1 MAETQLIDTISII
14 IGTLVVIGIVILLI
28 RVSRKQKKL
37 TAQQQHMSAPE
48 TVRAQVWNSKKKD
61 ILGDRQYTLFMKCDD
76 GREIRLD
83 VPRDLYMKLH
93 NPVLLNTGRGH
104 HNVRIKG
111 LLTYQGTQLLNFVP
125 DPEFQEAVN
134 YR

>member
-1 MAETQLIDTISII
+1 MDKTQLIDMISRI
-14 IGTLVVIGIVILLI
+14 IGALVVVGIVVFII
-28 RVSRKQKKL
+28 VISRKQK
-37 TAQQQHMSAPE
+37 TMTVQQQQMSAPE
-48 TVRAQVWNSKKKD
+48 TVRAQVCSSKKKD
-61 ILGDRQYTLFMKCDD
+61 VAGDRQYTLFMKCDD